1 MRVQDLPVSQKFQQL
16 AAIVTS
22 RHFQVSPVFI
32 FSNCFTESHP
42 CIESYLELER
52 ARARRLRLTIR
63 LTVIKST
70 NQKYLDLKFAKALK
84 SL

>member
-22 RHFQVSPVFI
+22 RHFEVSPVFI

-42 CIESYLELER
+42 CIESYLELEQ
-52 ARARRLRLTIR
+52 ARAQIPG
-63 LTVIKST
+63 LTVIKACS
-70 NQKYLDLKFAKALK
+70 Y
-84 SL
+84 

>member
-42 CIESYLELER
+42 CIELYLELEQ
-52 ARARRLRLTIR
+52 ARAQMPG

-70 NQKYLDLKFAKALK
+70 NHKYLDLKFAKALK